1 MKYNSECMTD
11 VIQCITDNLK
21 FADDNPNGNFG
32 FEPLSIL
39 TIYNNDKLEK
49 YDTNDIKLCLC
60 ILNSRNYIIVYGSR
74 DTSDWNILGVTYRWY
89 EDFYP
94 LSNKN

>member
-49 YDTNDIKLCLC
+49 YDTNDIKL
-60 ILNSRNYIIVYGSR
+60 
-74 DTSDWNILGVTYRWY
+74 
-89 EDFYP
+89 
-94 LSNKN
+94 